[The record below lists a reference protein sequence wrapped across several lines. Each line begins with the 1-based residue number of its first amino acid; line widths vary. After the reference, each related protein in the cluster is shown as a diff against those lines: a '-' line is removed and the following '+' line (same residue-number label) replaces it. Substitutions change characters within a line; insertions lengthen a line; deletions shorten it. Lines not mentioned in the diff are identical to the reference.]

1 MADYSTKAPGVYVEQ
16 VSSGSAPIS
25 GVGTSTA
32 GFVGVVPNTIK
43 TPDGNDIAKVG
54 EVRLVTNFTEFKNSF
69 GDFSADTGQSLLA
82 HAVYGFFLNGGTRC
96 WVTRVAPPAPPAGS
110 TDGKVD
116 YATVSLTEPLALF
129 EPIDEIALVAAPGLS
144 SKAQTGAISDHCK
157 KVGNRFGVLDTAEK
171 LDNATGQ
178 PDFAAKLAKGST
190 TLPDNTDYAALY
202 FPWIQVQDPATK
214 APKFV
219 APSGH
224 VIGMYA
230 RVDAQRGVHKA
241 PANETL
247 MGVLDT
253 RYAISRAHQEG
264 LNAHGVNCI
273 RRLNGNIRVWGA
285 RTVGGSDNVDYRYVN
300 VRRLFLYLRDSIDQ
314 GTQWAVF
321 EPNNP
326 DLWAKITRNVSAF
339 LNNVWASGALFGS
352 KPEEAFF
359 VKCDAETNPASL
371 RDIGQVTTEIGV
383 AITKPAEFVV
393 FKLGQGSP
401 S

>member
-16 VSSGSAPIS
+16 VPSGSAPIS

-32 GFVGVVPNTIK
+32 GFVGVVPDSIK
-43 TPDGNDIAKVG
+43 NPDGKDIAKVG
-54 EVRLVTNFTEFKNSF
+54 EVRLVTNFTEFKNAF
-69 GDFSADTGQSLLA
+69 GDFSNDLGHSLLA

-96 WVTRVAPPAPPAGS
+96 WVTRILPPAAVNGV
-110 TDGKVD
+110 VD
-116 YATVSLTEPLALF
+116 YTTVAIAEPLALL
-129 EPIDEIALVAAPGLS
+129 EAIDEIAIVAAPGLS
-144 SKAQTGAISDHCK
+144 SKVQTGAISDHCK
-157 KVGNRFGVLDTAEK
+157 RVGDRFGVLDTAEK
-171 LDNATGQ
+171 FDGTGGQ
-178 PDFAAKLAKGST
+178 PDFATKLAKNST
-190 TLPDNTDYAALY
+190 TLPDNTDHAALY
-202 FPWIQVQDPATK
+202 FPWIQVYDPATK

-219 APSGH
+219 PPSGH
-224 VIGMYA
+224 IMGMYA

-247 MGVLDT
+247 FGALGT
-253 RYAISRAHQEG
+253 KYAISRAQQDG
-264 LNAHGVNCI
+264 LNGHGVNCI

-285 RTVGGSDNVDYRYVN
+285 RTVGGSDNLDYRYVN
-300 VRRLFLYLRDSIDQ
+300 VRRLYMYLRESINE

-321 EPNNP
+321 EPNNA

-339 LNNVWASGALFGS
+339 LTNVWAAGALFGS

-371 RDIGQVTTEIGV
+371 RETGHVTTEIGV

-393 FKLGQGSP
+393 FRLGQQSV